1 MENNFKLYRIQ
12 KGISV
17 IDISKMLNVS
27 RQTYTNYE
35 NGSYEPTLSTL
46 LKISKIL
53 DVSIDT
59 LLNNEVAQKKEEE
72 QKRFYNEVANLV
84 EKFK

>member
-17 IDISKMLNVS
+17 TDISKMLNVS

-35 NGSYEPTLSTL
+35 NGSYEPTLCTL

-59 LLNNEVAQKKEEE
+59 LLNNEVAKKKEEE